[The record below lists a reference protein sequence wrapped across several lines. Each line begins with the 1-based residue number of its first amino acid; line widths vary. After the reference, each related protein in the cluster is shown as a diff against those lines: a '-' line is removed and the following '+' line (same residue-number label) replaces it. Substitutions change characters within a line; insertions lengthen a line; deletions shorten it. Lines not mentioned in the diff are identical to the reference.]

1 MATIRTKIRF
11 TALDAVVIALLALAG
26 VFLAHRIQTS
36 LGYDWDWGAIAGYLV
51 RFDQGSNSYVAGL
64 ITQGLLTTLRL
75 SVFATILATALGAV
89 MGLLAVGKGFFSR
102 LIVRAYV
109 ETVRNLPPLVL
120 VFLFYFFFSDRL
132 MTLIGLDQA
141 VRSAPEWL
149 QATLSVLFA
158 PPSLFTAFFSALL
171 TLAVYEG
178 AYITE
183 IVRAGIQSVEK
194 GQWEA
199 ANALGL
205 SRFQRMRHVIMPQ
218 AVRRILPPLTG
229 QLISTVKDSAIVSVI
244 SIQELTFQGMEA
256 MAATY
261 RTFEIWTT
269 VLVLY
274 LVVCLGLSLASR
286 RLEVWMERRGG

>member
-1 MATIRTKIRF
+1 MATVRTKIRF
-11 TALDAVVIALLALAG
+11 TPLDAAVIAALAVAG
-26 VFLAHRIQTS
+26 VFLAHRIKTS
-36 LGYDWDWGAIAGYLV
+36 LGYDWNWSAIAGYLV
-51 RFDQGSNSYVAGL
+51 RFDQESNSYVAGL

-75 SVFATILATALGAV
+75 SVFATILATILGTI
-89 MGLLAVGKGFFSR
+89 MGLLAVGKGLFSR

-109 ETVRNLPPLVL
+109 ETIRNLPPLVL

-132 MTLIGLDQA
+132 MALIGLDQA
-141 VRSAPEWL
+141 VRSAPEWV
-149 QATLSVLFA
+149 QGILSVLFA
-158 PPSLFTAFFSALL
+158 KPSLFTAFFSALL

-194 GQWEA
+194 DQWEA

-205 SRFQRMRHVIMPQ
+205 NRFQRMRHVIMPQ

-274 LVVCLGLSLASR
+274 LIVCLGLSLASR
-286 RLEVWMERRGG
+286 RLEVWLERRGG